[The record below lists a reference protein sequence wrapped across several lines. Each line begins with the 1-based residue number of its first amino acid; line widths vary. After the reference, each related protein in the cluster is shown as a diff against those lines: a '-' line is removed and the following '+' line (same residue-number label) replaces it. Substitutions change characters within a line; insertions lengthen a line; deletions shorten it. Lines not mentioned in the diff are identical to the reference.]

1 MSEKN
6 KTPFVTYW
14 PPVWEKVNTR
24 YGMYQIVSLFFYLN
38 PVRFTTNI
46 IPNTPELATSSFTT

>member
-24 YGMYQIVSLFFYLN
+24 YGMYQIVSLLILL
-38 PVRFTTNI
+38 PK
-46 IPNTPELATSSFTT
+46 PG

>member
-14 PPVWEKVNTR
+14 PPVMGKSKYTLW
-24 YGMYQIVSLFFYLN
+24 YVSN
-38 PVRFTTNI
+38 CFTLI
-46 IPNTPELATSSFTT
+46 LLPKPG